1 MSKTVVITGANR
13 GLGYETA
20 KILAN
25 DTTWTIVIACRDMA
39 SATAAKDAV
48 TEETGNQKV
57 VALPL
62 DLASLQSVRD
72 FVATF
77 KAGDFAPLQSLVC
90 NAAVSKASAKDKSD
104 EGYEQTFTINHLGH
118 FLLVHLLLDQLLP
131 PARILFVS
139 SGVHDAANAR
149 RSMLPPRY
157 VTPDLM
163 AYPER
168 DPNLLQPDYKAGRQA
183 YATSKLCNVFC
194 TLELARQ
201 LEAAGV
207 SGVTVNAF
215 NPALM
220 AGTGLGREGKGMTRF
235 MWYWFLPLL
244 RPVMGRVA
252 RTVAQS
258 ASDLAHLITAAE
270 LENVTATYFDGRE
283 PTAYAAEAGDP
294 EKSAELWQA
303 SIALTK
309 LQPNETILP
318 IGESE

>member
-1 MSKTVVITGANR
+1 MNKTVIITGANR

-20 KILAN
+20 KLLAA
-25 DTTWTIVIACRDMA
+25 DIKLTVVLACRNLA
-39 SATAAKDAV
+39 GVAAAKN
-48 TEETGNQKV
+48 TIIQETGNQKV

-72 FVATF
+72 FVAAF
-77 KAGDFAPLQSLVC
+77 KAGGFAPLQSLVC
-90 NAAVSKASAKDKSD
+90 NAAVSKASVKDKSE
-104 EGYEQTFTINHLGH
+104 EGYEQTFAINHLGH
-118 FLLVHLLLDQLLP
+118 FLLVHLLLDQLVL

-168 DPNLLQPDYKAGRQA
+168 DPNLLQIDYKAGRQA
-183 YATSKLCNVFC
+183 YATSKLCNILC

-258 ASDLAHLITAAE
+258 AADLAYLITAAE
-270 LENVTATYFDGRE
+270 LENVTAIYFDGRQA
-283 PTAYAAEAGDP
+283 TAYAAEAGDP

-309 LQPNETILP
+309 LKPNETILP
-318 IGESE
+318 IRESE